1 MSTDIA
7 LSRKTKVFAV
17 IETVPGTISF
27 PTAADFIMPAG
38 DALINQTPA
47 FTDSKEMADSL
58 DLIEIVMEIEE
69 VWGWE
74 LSPEKSEEMEHWSV
88 RDLVLFIEQKLAR
101 QGR

>member
-1 MSTDIA
+1 MAA
-7 LSRKTKVFAV
+7 LDVRATVRAILAEQFAV
-17 IETVPGTISF
+17 LEANVHDDSRLVE
-27 PTAADFIMPAG
+27 DFG
-38 DALINQTPA
+38 
-47 FTDSKEMADSL
+47 ADSL

-101 QGR
+101 QGH